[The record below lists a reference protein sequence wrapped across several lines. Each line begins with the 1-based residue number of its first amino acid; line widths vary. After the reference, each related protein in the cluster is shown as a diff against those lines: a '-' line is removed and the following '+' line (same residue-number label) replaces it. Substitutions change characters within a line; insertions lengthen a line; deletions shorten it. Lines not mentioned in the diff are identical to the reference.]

1 MTPDLRH
8 DRTIRLLETRLETL
22 AAATER
28 SLSGARLVEPRVLA
42 VEAATK
48 HAVRLA
54 VLTPDEAAD
63 LWAAV
68 GRRHPQVSWCQGGCP
83 GLAA

>member
-1 MTPDLRH
+1 MNAELRH

-22 AAATER
+22 ASATEH
-28 SLSGARLVEPRVLA
+28 SLSGTRLVEASVLA
-42 VEAATK
+42 AEAATRN
-48 HAVRLA
+48 AIRLQ
-54 VLTPDEAAD
+54 VLTPDEAAG

-68 GRRHPQVSWCQGGCP
+68 GRRHPRVPWCQGGCP

>member
-1 MTPDLRH
+1 MTPELRH

-42 VEAATK
+42 IEAATRN
-48 HAVRLA
+48 AVRLE
-54 VLTPDEAAD
+54 VLTTDEAPG

-68 GRRHPQVSWCQGGCP
+68 GRRHPRVPWCQGGCP